1 MYSIDINLL
10 NDRPEYSQVSL
21 PQPGRDSADKTPILL
36 GAAFG
41 GGLLGLVLIAF
52 GAINLLNQQFVSRE
66 QDLDNQLEALTPQLA
81 EVDNLQAQEQRLKA
95 ETQALATI
103 FNQIKPWSA
112 LLRDLG
118 ERVPPDLQLT
128 KIEQSATPVSE
139 ADPKQKGKSKS
150 KTATATVAPLK
161 APSDLKIF
169 GSSLQFDGVN
179 DFVLTLRKSPFLN
192 GNETQL
198 ISSKREV
205 DKESEEQ
212 LVTLELKT
220 QINDVP
226 AAELLPILNAKG
238 ARGLAIRLEDLRRKG
253 VSLK

>member
-10 NDRPEYSQVSL
+10 NDRPEYSQVSI
-21 PQPGRDSADKTPILL
+21 PQPGRDSEDKTPMLL

-52 GAINLLNQQFVSRE
+52 GAISLLNQQFVSRE
-66 QDLDNQLEALTPQLA
+66 QDLDEQLEALTPQLA

-128 KIEQSATPVSE
+128 KIEQTATPISE
-139 ADPKQKGKSKS
+139 ADTKQKGKSKA
-150 KTATATVAPLK
+150 ATATVAPLK

-238 ARGLAIRLEDLRRKG
+238 ARGLAIRLEDLRKKG